1 MGNNASNVT
10 TGKPMTTG
18 AFFRAPLGSTLP
30 TDATTSL
37 DPAFSCLGYISDD
50 GISNSSAPDTDT
62 VKAWG
67 GDPVLYTNNG
77 RDDTFQLTLI
87 EATNPYVLK
96 TVYND
101 NNVSGTL
108 KDGLTVKVNSDDA
121 DEAAY
126 VIDLI
131 LKGGMR
137 KRIVIPDAKVTD
149 LGDITYSDGDPVGY
163 EITLS
168 ALPFEAF
175 DGDTHREYIKGA
187 STTTTATTTT
197 SGN

>member
-18 AFFRAPLGSTLP
+18 AVFRAPLGSTLP
-30 TDATTSL
+30 ADTKTEL
-37 DPAFSCLGYISDD
+37 DPAFICLGYVSED
-50 GISNSSAPDTDT
+50 GVSNSAAPDTDT

-77 RDDTFQLTLI
+77 REDTFQITLI
-87 EATNPYVLK
+87 EATNVDVLK
-96 TVYND
+96 TAYN
-101 NNVSGTL
+101 NANVTGTL
-108 KDGLTVKVNSDDA
+108 KDGMTVRVNSDDA

-131 LKGGMR
+131 LKGGTR

-149 LGDITYSDGDPVGY
+149 LGDITYNDGDPVGY
-163 EITLS
+163 EVTLS
-168 ALPFEAF
+168 ALPYAAFE
-175 DGDTHREYIKGA
+175 GDTHREYIKGA
-187 STTTTATTTT
+187 SATTT
-197 SGN
+197 SGASN

>member
-30 TDATTSL
+30 EDTTTAL
-37 DPAFSCLGYISDD
+37 DKAFKCLGYISED
-50 GISNSSAPDTDT
+50 GISNSAAPDTDT

-77 RDDTFQLTLI
+77 REDTFQLTLI
-87 EATNPYVLK
+87 EATNADVLK
-96 TVYND
+96 TIYND
-101 NNVSGTL
+101 SNVTGTL
-108 KDGLTVKVNSDDA
+108 SEGLTVRVNSDDA
-121 DEAAY
+121 VESAY
-126 VIDLI
+126 VIELI
-131 LKGGMR
+131 LKGGNR

-149 LGDITYSDGDPVGY
+149 LGDITYNDGDPVGY

-168 ALPFEAF
+168 ALPYAAF
-175 DGDTHREYIKGA
+175 DGDTHREYIKSA
-187 STTTTATTTT
+187 TAAATSA

>member
-18 AFFRAPLGSTLP
+18 AVFRAPLGSTLP
-30 TDATTSL
+30 TDTKAEL
-37 DPAFSCLGYISDD
+37 DPAFICLGYVSED
-50 GISNSSAPDTDT
+50 GVSNSAAPDTDT

-77 RDDTFQLTLI
+77 REDTFQMTLI
-87 EATNPYVLK
+87 EATNIEVLK
-96 TVYND
+96 TAYNSS
-101 NNVSGTL
+101 NVTGTL
-108 KDGLTVKVNSDDA
+108 KDGMTVRVNSDDA
-121 DEAAY
+121 EEAAY
-126 VIDLI
+126 VVDLI

-163 EITLS
+163 EVTLS
-168 ALPFEAF
+168 ALPYAAFE
-175 DGDTHREYIKGA
+175 GDTHREYIKGA
-187 STTTTATTTT
+187 STTTT
-197 SGN
+197 SGINN

>member
-30 TDATTSL
+30 SDTTTSL
-37 DPAFSCLGYISDD
+37 DPAFKCLGYISED
-50 GISNSSAPDTDT
+50 GAQNSAAPDSDT

-77 RDDTFQLTLI
+77 RKDEFKLTLI
-87 EATNPYVLK
+87 ESTSADVLK
-96 TVYND
+96 AVYND
-101 NNVSGTL
+101 SNVTGTL
-108 KDGLTVKVNSDDA
+108 KDGLTVRVNSDDA
-121 DEAAY
+121 EEAAY

-131 LKGGMR
+131 LKGGTR
-137 KRIVIPDAKVTD
+137 KRIVIPDAKITD
-149 LGDITYSDGDPVGY
+149 LGDITYNDSDPVGY

-168 ALPFEAF
+168 ALPYPAY

-187 STTTTATTTT
+187 STTAT
-197 SGN
+197 SGINN

>member
-18 AFFRAPLGSTLP
+18 AVFRAPLGSTLP
-30 TDATTSL
+30 TDTKAEL
-37 DPAFSCLGYISDD
+37 DPAFICLGYVSED
-50 GISNSSAPDTDT
+50 GVSNSAAPDTDT

-77 RDDTFQLTLI
+77 REDTFQMTLI
-87 EATNPYVLK
+87 EATNVEVLK
-96 TVYND
+96 TAYNSS
-101 NNVSGTL
+101 NVTGTL
-108 KDGLTVKVNSDDA
+108 KDGMTVRVNSDDA
-121 DEAAY
+121 EEAAY
-126 VIDLI
+126 VVDLI

-163 EITLS
+163 EVTLS
-168 ALPFEAF
+168 ALPYAAFE
-175 DGDTHREYIKGA
+175 GDTHREYIKGA
-187 STTTTATTTT
+187 STATT
-197 SGN
+197 SGINN